1 MGQRLSYENLE
12 AEVDAALEQAR
23 NAPAR
28 PYILTVS
35 YHPGPGFE
43 FLQLTLTDGRRLLI
57 PREELGEL
65 KHATPEQAKDV
76 EVIMNG
82 TAVYWPQLDDG
93 LNLMDF
99 LEYRWR
105 GAAEPLAA

>member
-1 MGQRLSYENLE
+1 MGSRHSEYPSEKELDAIME
-12 AEVDAALEQAR
+12 AAR
-23 NAPAR
+23 NAPPR
-28 PYILTVS
+28 PYIVAAS
-35 YHPGPGFE
+35 YHPEPGFE
-43 FLQLTLTDGRRLLI
+43 FLQMTLTDGRRLLI

-65 KHATPEQAKDV
+65 KDATPEQAKDV

-93 LNLMDF
+93 LQLMDF

-105 GAAEPLAA
+105 GAAEPVAA